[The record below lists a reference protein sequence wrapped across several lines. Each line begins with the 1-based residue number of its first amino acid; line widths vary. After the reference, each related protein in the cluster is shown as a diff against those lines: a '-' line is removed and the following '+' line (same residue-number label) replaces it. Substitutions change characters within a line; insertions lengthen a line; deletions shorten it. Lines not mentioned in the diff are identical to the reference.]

1 MTKRNYQIIQM
12 AENQMK
18 EENEKQNPPQE
29 ERKGITPEII
39 AQMLENEQNEINEAI
54 KQSLADEDEKRRMAI
69 IEEELKRTIKQSL
82 KQPKKKNLKNLLLF
96 YQVKVI
102 SNIQE
107 MKNLKI
113 KKKQKYFHQIK
124 DFSYKLVLKQK
135 NLVLLMNQ

>member
-1 MTKRNYQIIQM
+1 
-12 AENQMK
+12 
-18 EENEKQNPPQE
+18 
-29 ERKGITPEII
+29 
-39 AQMLENEQNEINEAI
+39 MLENEQNEINEAI
-54 KQSLADEDEKRRMAI
+54 KQSLADEDEKRRIAI

-82 KQPKKKNLKNLLLF
+82 KQPKKKNLKNLLLL